1 MATTPYEFCIDGQLS
16 EQAREAFCDLRI
28 EERPGRLTS
37 LYGEVIDESHLLGIL
52 AQFGVLGL
60 VVVSAHPVVSGTWG
74 LSGGRAATTTESR
87 RPPPRGRSAGPSAVD
102 DQVAPRV
109 SDAG

>member
-1 MATTPYEFCIDGQLS
+1 MAITTYEFRIDGHLS

-28 EERPGRLTS
+28 EERPGGAT
-37 LYGEVIDESHLLGIL
+37 LYGEVIDESHLLGIV

-60 VVVSAHPVVSGTWG
+60 IVVSAHPVAAGTGG
-74 LSGGRAATTTESR
+74 LPGGREAGTAESR
-87 RPPPRGRSAGPSAVD
+87 RPSPRGRSAGASVVD
-102 DQVAPRV
+102 DQVAGRV